1 MCLEKKNKRDESK
14 VPNVKEKNGED
25 EKKKGKP
32 KAHAPSHAKI
42 RSIGRFDR
50 RRDLCNVFL
59 KWIVFKLTCILGC
72 RAGDRHPQSSPC

>member
-1 MCLEKKNKRDESK
+1 MVSGRFIGLIVKSNTWSVCLEKKNKRDESK
-14 VPNVKEKNGED
+14 APNVKEKNGED

-50 RRDLCNVFL
+50 RRGLYNVF
-59 KWIVFKLTCILGC
+59 KVN
-72 RAGDRHPQSSPC
+72 RV